1 VGRFIDEYGLVRYNP
16 GQRFSLD
23 GACEI
28 NGCAALRARFKDT
41 IEEQAQR
48 RRDTGMPPNTGHTAS
63 TRADS
68 PLYIDHCHNHG
79 WVRGRICAGCN
90 SVMRFMDKKRCLP
103 RYMPALREEFRRHY
117 NQCADCEP
125 MLVLPTS
132 NEIEI
137 CRGLLCA
144 CAGREG
150 PSWSVTRAWLRS
162 HPFSGNIAH
171 WLRQQ
176 ALAQR
181 INTIDVVTWIA
192 QLPYYSTSADQVSDA
207 IASNRQELDTL
218 EQAWAGSYTI
228 TLEPTR
234 EPPWQ
239 ARLRSDR
246 RAVLKAT
253 SAAALQDL
261 LQLRPRPYER

>member
-1 VGRFIDEYGLVRYNP
+1 MGRFVDEYGLVRYNP
-16 GQRFSLD
+16 GQRFSIA

-28 NGCAALRARFKDT
+28 NGCAALRARFKDA
-41 IEEQAQR
+41 IEVQARR
-48 RRDTGMPPNTGHTAS
+48 RRDAGMPPNTGHTVS

-117 NQCADCEP
+117 NQCTDCEP
-125 MLVLPTS
+125 ILVLPTLD
-132 NEIEI
+132 EIAI
-137 CRGLLCA
+137 CRALLCA
-144 CAGREG
+144 CAGREEPG
-150 PSWSVTRAWLRS
+150 WSVAKVWLRS
-162 HPFSGNIAH
+162 HPFSGNIAD

-176 ALAQR
+176 ALAHGLSA
-181 INTIDVVTWIA
+181 NDVVTRIA
-192 QLPYYSTSADQVSDA
+192 QLPYGSRSADQISAA
-207 IASNRQELDTL
+207 IASIRQELNTL
-218 EQAWAGSYTI
+218 QQAWAESYAI
-228 TLEPTR
+228 TLDPMR
-234 EPPWQ
+234 ERPWQ
-239 ARLRSDR
+239 ARPLGGR

-261 LQLRPRPYER
+261 LQPHPQPD